1 MPSVR
6 VLLLLLA
13 NDAAVILSLIDSK
26 KGMEF
31 ILLIKLNR
39 LPAHLGATRLC
50 SLTGKGKGR
59 KVPRG
64 QPTKCSLPPFNTI
77 AT

>member
-1 MPSVR
+1 MPSVK

-13 NDAAVILSLIDSK
+13 NDAAVILSLIESK

-50 SLTGKGKGR
+50 SLTGKGEG
-59 KVPRG
+59 
-64 QPTKCSLPPFNTI
+64 
-77 AT
+77 